1 MTSNVIVIGEK
12 IGHYKVQSSIGAGG
26 MGEIYRA
33 SDTRLRRDVAIKI
46 LPESLI
52 KDASAIERFMR
63 EAYAASALNHPN
75 ILTIFD
81 IGEHENTHFI
91 ATELVEGET
100 LRRKMQSA
108 RLRLTEI
115 LEIAIQTAGALVAA
129 HAAGIIHRDIKPE
142 NIMLRPDGYVKVLDF
157 GIAKLSEPPAVAG
170 GLSFPSK
177 DLVVEANP
185 PATAGGSD
193 HDAETL
199 MQSITAQGMILGTAF
214 YMSPEQARGLKV
226 DARSDVFSLG
236 AVIYEM
242 TARKLPFS
250 GATVADVIASILT
263 TEPKPL
269 SEIVSNLPPE
279 FERIVAKAL
288 NKKRA
293 LRYQTMKE
301 FADDLRQIRQ
311 RLEFETELQ
320 RIHVSSDAFA
330 ASTSGELLPRDVAT
344 RILPKTAAAPRRART
359 RKAIDS
365 LAVLPL
371 VNSRAD
377 AETEYLADG
386 ITEGIINSLSKLPK
400 LRVVPRSTV
409 FRYKDRQNDLQQIGE
424 ELGVR
429 AVFAGRILQIGDSL
443 IVNAELVDIANEAQ
457 IWGENY
463 RREMTDIF
471 TLLDEIAEDISEKLR
486 LRLSGE
492 DKRQLAKRYTENSEA
507 YQFYLKG
514 RYFVTSKR
522 TEEWIKKGIEY
533 FQKAIDLD
541 PNYALA
547 YAGIAEA
554 YGFLASSTGGWSPR
568 EAYPKAEAAAM
579 KALELDDS
587 LGEAHCSLGFAQLLY
602 DWNFAEAEREFKKA
616 IELSPNYPNSHDGY
630 GFYLKAVGRH
640 AEAIEKCKQ
649 AQKLD
654 PLSPFAHVSLGY
666 AYYFARDYERA
677 VEECRRAL
685 EMDKYSTFAHR
696 NLGLA
701 FLQQGKLGKAIE
713 ALTSAVKFSQ
723 GGLAFESYLGFAYAV
738 AGKQTEAREVLAS
751 LEDLDRER
759 YVPAYNFAIIYAG
772 LDDFDKAFEWFE
784 CALKERS
791 GFLPFLKVEPV
802 VDRLRSDS
810 RFDDLL
816 GKIGII

>member
-1 MTSNVIVIGEK
+1 MNVIIKGFKMIVIGEK
-12 IGHYKVQSSIGAGG
+12 IGHYKVQSAIGAGG

-46 LPESLI
+46 LPENLM
-52 KDASAIERFMR
+52 KDASAIERFRR

-81 IGEHENTHFI
+81 IGEHDGHHFI
-91 ATELVEGET
+91 ATEFVEGET
-100 LRRKMQSA
+100 LRQKMQGA
-108 RLRLTEI
+108 GLNLTEI
-115 LEIAIQTAGALVAA
+115 LDITVQVTSALIAA
-129 HAAGIIHRDIKPE
+129 HDAGIVHRDIKPE
-142 NIMLRPDGYVKVLDF
+142 NIMVRTDGYVKVLDF
-157 GIAKLSEPPAVAG
+157 GIAKLTEQESPEIDANAAT
-170 GLSFPSK
+170 
-177 DLVVEANP
+177 LV
-185 PATAGGSD
+185 
-193 HDAETL
+193 
-199 MQSITAQGMILGTAF
+199 QSITAKGMILGTAF
-214 YMSPEQARGLKV
+214 YMSPEQARGLVV
-226 DARSDVFSLG
+226 DRRSDVFSLG

-250 GATVADVIASILT
+250 GATIADVIASILKS
-263 TEPKPL
+263 EPPPL
-269 SEIVSNLPPE
+269 SAIVKNLPPE
-279 FERIVAKAL
+279 FERIVARSL
-288 NKKRA
+288 NKKRIE
-293 LRYQTMKE
+293 RYQTMKD
-301 FADDLRQIRQ
+301 FAEDLKQIRQ

-320 RIHVSSDAFA
+320 RIHISNDVFASSGKGF
-330 ASTSGELLPRDVAT
+330 SLEHAT
-344 RILPKTAAAPRRART
+344 QILPKNSFPPRRTRT

-365 LAVLPL
+365 LAVLPF
-371 VNSRAD
+371 VNSGKD

-409 FRYKDRQNDLQQIGE
+409 FRYKGRENDLQEIGH

-457 IWGENY
+457 IWGEQY

-471 TLLDEIAEDISEKLR
+471 MLLDEITEDISEKLK
-486 LRLSGE
+486 LKLSGE
-492 DKRQLAKRYTENSEA
+492 DKKQLSKRYTENTEA
-507 YQFYLKG
+507 YQSYLKG

-547 YAGIAEA
+547 YSGIAEA
-554 YGFLASSTGGWSPR
+554 YGFLASSTGGWAPR
-568 EAYPKAEAAAM
+568 NAYPKAEAAAM
-579 KALELDDS
+579 KALELDET
-587 LGEAHCSLGFAQLLY
+587 LGEAHCSLGFSRLLY
-602 DWNFAEAEREFKKA
+602 DWDFPEAERQFQKA
-616 IELSPNYPNSHDGY
+616 IEFSPKYPNSHDGY

-640 AEAIEKCKQ
+640 PEAIEKCRQ
-649 AQKLD
+649 AQTLD

-666 AYYFARDYERA
+666 AYYFARDYEKA
-677 VEECRRAL
+677 IDECRKAL
-685 EMDKYSTFAHR
+685 EMDKHSTFAYR

-701 FLQQGKLGKAIE
+701 YLQQGKIEKAIE
-713 ALTSAVKFSQ
+713 ALTNAVKYSQ
-723 GGLAFESYLGFAYAV
+723 GGLAFESYLGFAYGV
-738 AGKQTEAREVLAS
+738 AGKRAEAFEVLAS
-751 LEDLDRER
+751 LEDMDKER

-772 LDDFDKAFEWFE
+772 LGDLDKSFEWFE
-784 CALKERS
+784 QARKERS

-802 VDRLRSDS
+802 VDGLRGDS

-816 GKIGII
+816 KKIGLEN

>member
-1 MTSNVIVIGEK
+1 MNDIIKAFKNVIVIGEK
-12 IGHYKVQSSIGAGG
+12 IGHYKIQSSIGAGG

-46 LPESLI
+46 LPESFT

-81 IGEHENTHFI
+81 IGEHETTHFI
-91 ATELVEGET
+91 ATEFVEGET
-100 LRRKMQSA
+100 LRQKMQNA
-108 RLRLTEI
+108 KLRLTEI

-142 NIMLRPDGYVKVLDF
+142 NIMIRRDGYVKVLDF
-157 GIAKLSEPPAVAG
+157 GIAKLSEAEPAET
-170 GLSFPSK
+170 
-177 DLVVEANP
+177 DAN
-185 PATAGGSD
+185 
-193 HDAETL
+193 AETL
-199 MQSITAQGMILGTAF
+199 VQSITAKGMILGTAF
-214 YMSPEQARGLKV
+214 YMSPEQARGIRV
-226 DARSDVFSLG
+226 DVRSDVFSLG

-250 GATVADVIASILT
+250 GSTIADVIASILT
-263 TEPKPL
+263 SQPKPL
-269 SEIVSNLPPE
+269 SEIVGGLPPE
-279 FERIVAKAL
+279 FERIVCKAL
-288 NKKRA
+288 NKRRSE
-293 LRYQTMKE
+293 RYQTMKE
-301 FADDLRQIRQ
+301 FAEDLKQIRQ

-320 RIHVSSDAFA
+320 RIHVSNDVFS
-330 ASTSGELLPRDVAT
+330 SSSGELYPLENNAT
-344 RILPKTAAAPRRART
+344 QILPKTAAVPRRART

-365 LAVLPL
+365 LAVLPF

-409 FRYKDRQNDLQQIGE
+409 FRYKDRQEDAQQIGA

-429 AVFAGRILQIGDSL
+429 AVFAGRILQIGDSV

-471 TLLDEIAEDISEKLR
+471 TLLDEIAEDISEKLKIK
-486 LRLSGE
+486 LSGE
-492 DKRQLAKRYTENSEA
+492 DKKQLAKRYTENSEA

-547 YAGIAEA
+547 YSGIAEA
-554 YGFLASSTGGWSPR
+554 YGFLASSTGGWRPHD
-568 EAYPKAEAAAM
+568 AYPKAEAAAV
-579 KALELDDS
+579 KALELDDT
-587 LGEAHCSLGFAQLLY
+587 LGEAHCSLGFSRLLY
-602 DWNFAEAEREFKKA
+602 DWNFAEAEREFRRA
-616 IELSPNYPNSHDGY
+616 IELSPNYPNSHDGL

-640 AEAIEKCKQ
+640 AEAIEKCTA
-649 AQKLD
+649 AQRLD
-654 PLSPFAHVSLGY
+654 PLSQFAHVSLGY
-666 AYYFARDYERA
+666 AHYFARDYERA
-677 VEECRRAL
+677 IEECRKAL
-685 EMDKYSTFAHR
+685 EMDKNSTFAHR

-701 FLQQGKLGKAIE
+701 YLQQGKLEKAIE
-713 ALTSAVKFSQ
+713 ALTNAVRFSQ

-738 AGKQTEAREVLAS
+738 AGKTNEALEVLAS

-759 YVPAYNFAIIYAG
+759 YVPAYNFAIIHAG
-772 LDDFDKAFEWFE
+772 LHDFDKAFEWFE
-784 CALKERS
+784 QARKERS

-802 VDRLRSDS
+802 VDVLRDDS
-810 RFDDLL
+810 RFDELL
-816 GKIGII
+816 KNIGLPE

>member
-52 KDASAIERFMR
+52 KDDSAIERFMR

-81 IGEHENTHFI
+81 IGEHEKTHFI

-100 LRRKMQSA
+100 LRQKMQSA

-142 NIMLRPDGYVKVLDF
+142 NIMIRRDGYVKVLDF
-157 GIAKLSEPPAVAG
+157 GIAKLSEKESPEIDADAAT
-170 GLSFPSK
+170 
-177 DLVVEANP
+177 LV
-185 PATAGGSD
+185 
-193 HDAETL
+193 
-199 MQSITAQGMILGTAF
+199 QSITAQGMILGTAF

-226 DARSDVFSLG
+226 DARTDVFSLG

-250 GATVADVIASILT
+250 GATIADVIAAILKS
-263 TEPKPL
+263 EPAPL
-269 SEIVSNLPPE
+269 SEIVGNLPPE

-288 NKKRA
+288 SKKLSA
-293 LRYQTMKE
+293 RYQSMKE
-301 FADDLRQIRQ
+301 FAEDLKQIRQ
-311 RLEFETELQ
+311 RLEFETELH
-320 RIHVSSDAFA
+320 RIHISNDAY
-330 ASTSGELLPRDVAT
+330 ASSGELYPRDVAT
-344 RILPKTAAAPRRART
+344 RILPKPAAAPRKTRT

-377 AETEYLADG
+377 AETEYLSDG
-386 ITEGIINSLSKLPK
+386 ITECIINSLSKLPK

-409 FRYKDRQNDLQQIGE
+409 FRYKDRQDDLQQIGSD
-424 ELGVR
+424 LGVR

-443 IVNAELVDIANEAQ
+443 VVNAELIDIANEAQ

-471 TLLDEIAEDISEKLR
+471 TLLDEIAEDISEKLKIK
-486 LRLSGE
+486 LSGE
-492 DKRQLAKRYTENSEA
+492 DKKQLSKRYTENTEA

-547 YAGIAEA
+547 YSGIAEA

-579 KALELDDS
+579 KALELDDT
-587 LGEAHCSLGFAQLLY
+587 LGEAHCSLGFSQLLY

-649 AQKLD
+649 AQRLD

-666 AYYFARDYERA
+666 AYYFARDYDRA
-677 VEECRRAL
+677 VEECRKAL
-685 EMDKYSTFAHR
+685 EMDKHSTFAHR

-701 FLQQGKLGKAIE
+701 FLQQGKLEKAIE
-713 ALTSAVKFSQ
+713 ALNNAVRFSQ

-738 AGKQTEAREVLAS
+738 AGKRNEALEVLAS
-751 LEDLDRER
+751 LKDLDRER

-772 LDDFDKAFEWFE
+772 LGDANKAFEWFE
-784 CALKERS
+784 RARKERS

-802 VDRLRSDS
+802 VDSLRSDA
-810 RFDDLL
+810 RFDELL
-816 GKIGII
+816 GKIGLNQ

>member
-1 MTSNVIVIGEK
+1 MIVIGEK

-46 LPESLI
+46 LPESLM

-91 ATELVEGET
+91 ATEFVEGET
-100 LRRKMQSA
+100 LRQKMQDS
-108 RLRLTEI
+108 RFRLTEI
-115 LEIAIQTAGALVAA
+115 LDVAIQTAAALVAA
-129 HAAGIIHRDIKPE
+129 HEAGIIHRDIKPE
-142 NIMLRPDGYVKVLDF
+142 NIMIRRDGYVKVLDF
-157 GIAKLSEPPAVAG
+157 GIAKLSEPSAVAD
-170 GLSFPSK
+170 GLTFGKMDAVNNKLQPS
-177 DLVVEANP
+177 
-185 PATAGGSD
+185 ATADGSD
-193 HDAETL
+193 LRTL
-199 MQSITAQGMILGTAF
+199 VQSITAKGMIVGTAF

-226 DARSDVFSLG
+226 DARSDIFSLG

-242 TARKLPFS
+242 TARTLPFS
-250 GATVADVIASILT
+250 GQTIADVIASILKS
-263 TEPKPL
+263 EPPTL
-269 SEIVSNLPPE
+269 SEIVKNLPPE
-279 FERIVAKAL
+279 FERIVAKSL

-293 LRYQTMKE
+293 GRYQTMK
-301 FADDLRQIRQ
+301 DLAEDLKQIRQ
-311 RLEFETELQ
+311 RLAFQTELE
-320 RIHVSSDAFA
+320 RIHTSNDVFA
-330 ASTSGELLPRDVAT
+330 ASGEIFPLENAT
-344 RILPKTAAAPRRART
+344 QILPKTAFTPRKTRT

-371 VNSRAD
+371 VNSGND
-377 AETEYLADG
+377 AETEYLSDG
-386 ITEGIINSLSKLPK
+386 ITECIINSLSKLPK

-409 FRYKDRQNDLQQIGE
+409 FRYKGQHNDLQQIGN

-443 IVNAELVDIANEAQ
+443 VVNAELVDIANEAQ

-471 TLLDEIAEDISEKLR
+471 TLLDDIAEDISEKLK
-486 LRLSGE
+486 LKLSGE
-492 DKRQLAKRYTENSEA
+492 DKKQLAKRFTENTEA

-533 FQKAIDLD
+533 FQKAIDFD

-547 YAGIAEA
+547 YSGIAEA
-554 YGFLASSTGGWSPR
+554 YGFLASSTGGWSPS
-568 EAYPKAEAAAM
+568 EAYPKAEAAAL

-587 LGEAHCSLGFAQLLY
+587 LGEAHCSLGFSRLLY
-602 DWNFAEAEREFKKA
+602 DWDFAEAERQFKRA

-640 AEAIEKCKQ
+640 AEAIEKCRQ

-666 AYYFARDYERA
+666 AYYFARDYEKA
-677 VEECRRAL
+677 IDECRKAL
-685 EMDKYSTFAHR
+685 EMDRNSTFAHR

-701 FLQQGKLGKAIE
+701 YLQQGKLEKAIE
-713 ALTSAVKFSQ
+713 ALSNAVKFSH

-738 AGKQTEAREVLAS
+738 AGKKTEALEVLAS
-751 LEDLDRER
+751 LEDLDKER
-759 YVPAYNFAIIYAG
+759 YVPAYNFAIIHAG
-772 LDDFDKAFEWFE
+772 LGDFDKSFEWFE
-784 CALKERS
+784 QARKERS

-802 VDRLRSDS
+802 VDCLRSDS
-810 RFDDLL
+810 RFEDLL
-816 GKIGII
+816 GKIGLSK

>member
-12 IGHYKVQSSIGAGG
+12 IGHYKIHSSIGAGG

-46 LPESLI
+46 LPESLM
-52 KDASAIERFMR
+52 KDPSAIERFMR

-81 IGEHENTHFI
+81 IGEHEKTHFI
-91 ATELVEGET
+91 ATEFVEGET
-100 LRRKMQSA
+100 LRQKMQNSK
-108 RLRLTEI
+108 LRLAEI
-115 LEIAIQTAGALVAA
+115 LDIAVQTAGALIAA
-129 HAAGIIHRDIKPE
+129 HEAGIIHRDIKPE
-142 NIMLRPDGYVKVLDF
+142 NIMIRRDGYVKVLDF
-157 GIAKLSEPPAVAG
+157 GIAKLSEHGSPEIDSDAAT
-170 GLSFPSK
+170 
-177 DLVVEANP
+177 LV
-185 PATAGGSD
+185 
-193 HDAETL
+193 
-199 MQSITAQGMILGTAF
+199 QSITAKGMILGTAF
-214 YMSPEQARGLKV
+214 YMSPEQARGLRV

-236 AVIYEM
+236 AVLYEM

-250 GATVADVIASILT
+250 GSTVADVIASILKSD
-263 TEPKPL
+263 PQPL
-269 SEIVSNLPPE
+269 SEIVKNVPPE
-279 FERIVAKAL
+279 FERIVTKGL

-293 LRYQTMKE
+293 ERYQTMKE
-301 FADDLRQIRQ
+301 FADDLKQIRQ
-311 RLEFETELQ
+311 RLEFEVELQ
-320 RIHVSSDAFA
+320 RIHISNDVFA
-330 ASTSGELLPRDVAT
+330 ASGEILPLENATQILPRNSF
-344 RILPKTAAAPRRART
+344 PPRRTRT
-359 RKAIDS
+359 RKTIDS

-371 VNSRAD
+371 VNSGND
-377 AETEYLADG
+377 AETEYLSDG

-409 FRYKDRQNDLQQIGE
+409 FRYKGQQTDSQQIGN

-429 AVFAGRILQIGDSL
+429 AVFAGRVLQIGNSL

-457 IWGENY
+457 IWGEQY

-471 TLLDEIAEDISEKLR
+471 TLLDEIVEDISEKLKIK
-486 LRLSGE
+486 LSGE
-492 DKRQLAKRYTENSEA
+492 DKKQIVKRYTENTEA

-533 FQKAIDLD
+533 FQKAIDFD

-547 YAGIAEA
+547 YSGIAEA

-579 KALELDDS
+579 KALELDET
-587 LGEAHCSLGFAQLLY
+587 LGEAHCSLGFSRLLY
-602 DWNFAEAEREFKKA
+602 DWNFPEAEREFKRA
-616 IELSPNYPNSHDGY
+616 IELSPNYPNAHDGY

-640 AEAIEKCKQ
+640 AEAVEKCKQ

-666 AYYFARDYERA
+666 AYYFARDYEKA
-677 VEECRRAL
+677 IDECRKAL
-685 EMDKYSTFAHR
+685 EMDKNSTFAHR

-701 FLQQGKLGKAIE
+701 FLQQGKLEKAIE
-713 ALTSAVKFSQ
+713 ALSNAVKFSQ
-723 GGLAFESYLGFAYAV
+723 GGLAFESYLGFAYGV

-751 LEDLDRER
+751 LEDLDKER

-772 LDDFDKAFEWFE
+772 LGDFDKSFEWFE
-784 CALKERS
+784 QARKERS
-791 GFLPFLKVEPV
+791 GFLPFLNVEPV
-802 VDRLRSDS
+802 VDTLRGDS
-810 RFDDLL
+810 RFEDLL
-816 GKIGII
+816 KKIGLSE

>member
-1 MTSNVIVIGEK
+1 MIVIGEK

-46 LPESLI
+46 LPESLM

-81 IGEHENTHFI
+81 IGEHEDTHFI
-91 ATELVEGET
+91 ATEFVEGET
-100 LRRKMQSA
+100 LRQRMQSA
-108 RLRLTEI
+108 KFRLAEI
-115 LEIAIQTAGALVAA
+115 LDIAIQIAGALVAA
-129 HAAGIIHRDIKPE
+129 HTAGIIHRDIKPE
-142 NIMLRPDGYVKVLDF
+142 NVMIRRDGYVKVLDF
-157 GIAKLSEPPAVAG
+157 GIAKLSENESPEIDANAAT
-170 GLSFPSK
+170 
-177 DLVVEANP
+177 LV
-185 PATAGGSD
+185 
-193 HDAETL
+193 
-199 MQSITAQGMILGTAF
+199 QSITAKGMILGTAF
-214 YMSPEQARGLKV
+214 YMSPEQARGLRV

-250 GATVADVIASILT
+250 GATIADVIASILKS
-263 TEPKPL
+263 EPAPL
-269 SEIVSNLPPE
+269 SEIVKNLPPE
-279 FERIVAKAL
+279 FARIVAKSL
-288 NKKRA
+288 SKKRIE
-293 LRYQTMKE
+293 RYQTMKD
-301 FADDLRQIRQ
+301 FAEDLTQIRQ
-311 RLEFETELQ
+311 RLAFQTELE
-320 RIHVSSDAFA
+320 RIHVSNDVFA
-330 ASTSGELLPRDVAT
+330 ASGEIFPLENAT
-344 RILPKTAAAPRRART
+344 QILPKNSFPPQRKTRT

-371 VNSRAD
+371 VNSKAD

-409 FRYKDRQNDLQQIGE
+409 FRYKGQQTDTQQIGN

-443 IVNAELVDIANEAQ
+443 VINAELVDIANEAQ

-471 TLLDEIAEDISEKLR
+471 TLLDEITEDISEKLK
-486 LRLSGE
+486 LKLSGE
-492 DKRQLAKRYTENSEA
+492 DKKQLSKRYTENSEA

-522 TEEWIKKGIEY
+522 TEDWIKKGIEY

-547 YAGIAEA
+547 FSGIAEA
-554 YGFLASSTGGWSPR
+554 YGFLASSTGGWAPS

-587 LGEAHCSLGFAQLLY
+587 LGEAHCSLGFSRLLY
-602 DWNFAEAEREFKKA
+602 DWDFAEAERQFKRA

-640 AEAIEKCKQ
+640 TEAIEECQ
-649 AQKLD
+649 RAQKLD

-666 AYYFARDYERA
+666 AHYFARDYEKA
-677 VEECRRAL
+677 IDECRKAL
-685 EMDKYSTFAHR
+685 EMDKNSTFAYR

-701 FLQQGKLGKAIE
+701 YLQQGKLEKAIE
-713 ALTSAVKFSQ
+713 ALDNAVKFSH

-738 AGKQTEAREVLAS
+738 AGKRTEALEVLSS
-751 LEDLDRER
+751 LEDLDKER
-759 YVPAYNFAIIYAG
+759 YVPAYNFAIIHAG
-772 LDDFDKAFEWFE
+772 LGDFDKSFEWFE
-784 CALKERS
+784 QARKERS

-802 VDRLRSDS
+802 VDPLRADS
-810 RFDDLL
+810 RFQDLL
-816 GKIGII
+816 NQIGIF

>member
-1 MTSNVIVIGEK
+1 VIVIGEK
-12 IGHYKVQSSIGAGG
+12 IGHYKVQSAIGAGG

-46 LPESLI
+46 LPESFT

-81 IGEHENTHFI
+81 IGEHEKTHFI
-91 ATELVEGET
+91 ATEFVEGET
-100 LRRKMQSA
+100 LRQKMQNA

-115 LEIAIQTAGALVAA
+115 LEIAIQTADALVAA
-129 HAAGIIHRDIKPE
+129 HEAGIIHRDIKPE
-142 NIMLRPDGYVKVLDF
+142 NVMIRRDGYVKVLDF
-157 GIAKLSEPPAVAG
+157 GIAKLSEKE
-170 GLSFPSK
+170 PSEV
-177 DLVVEANP
+177 DAN
-185 PATAGGSD
+185 
-193 HDAETL
+193 AETL
-199 MQSITAQGMILGTAF
+199 VQSITGKGTILGTAF

-236 AVIYEM
+236 AVLYEM
-242 TARKLPFS
+242 TARKLPFA
-250 GATVADVIASILT
+250 GETIADVIASVLT
-263 TEPKPL
+263 KEPPPL
-269 SEIVSNLPPE
+269 SEIVGGAPPE
-279 FERIVAKAL
+279 FERIVTKAL
-288 NKKRA
+288 GKKRA
-293 LRYQTMKE
+293 ARYQSMKD
-301 FADDLRQIRQ
+301 FAEDLKQLRQ
-311 RLEFETELQ
+311 RLAFETELQ
-320 RIHVSSDAFA
+320 RIHVSNDMLS
-330 ASTSGELLPRDVAT
+330 ASAEIYPLEKAT
-344 RILPKTAAAPRRART
+344 QILPKTIAAPRKGRT
-359 RKAIDS
+359 RRAIDS

-371 VNSRAD
+371 VNSRGD

-409 FRYKDRQNDLQQIGE
+409 FRYKNQPTDLQQIGS

-429 AVFAGRILQIGDSL
+429 AVFAGRILRIGDSL

-471 TLLDEIAEDISEKLR
+471 TLLDEIAENISEKLK
-486 LRLSGE
+486 LKLSGE
-492 DKRQLAKRYTENSEA
+492 DKKQLAKRYTENSEA

-522 TEEWIKKGIEY
+522 TEDWIKKGIEY

-554 YGFLASSTGGWSPR
+554 YGFLASSTGGWRPHD
-568 EAYPKAEAAAM
+568 AYPKAEAAAV

-587 LGEAHCSLGFAQLLY
+587 LGEAHCSLGFSRLLY
-602 DWNFAEAEREFKKA
+602 DWNFAEAEREFRRA
-616 IELSPNYPNSHDGY
+616 IELSPHYPNSHDGL

-666 AYYFARDYERA
+666 AYYFARDYDRA
-677 VEECRRAL
+677 IEECRKAL
-685 EMDKYSTFAHR
+685 EMDKNSTFAHR

-701 FLQQGKLGKAIE
+701 YLQQGKLEKAIE
-713 ALTSAVKFSQ
+713 ALDNAVKFSQ

-738 AGKQTEAREVLAS
+738 AGKKREALEVLAS
-751 LEDLDRER
+751 LEDLDKER
-759 YVPAYNFAIIYAG
+759 YVPAYNFAIIHAG
-772 LDDFDKAFEWFE
+772 LGDFDKSFEWFDK
-784 CALKERS
+784 ARRERS

-802 VDRLRSDS
+802 VDGLRADP
-810 RFDDLL
+810 RFAVLL
-816 GKIGII
+816 ENIGLTEQPFTR

>member
-1 MTSNVIVIGEK
+1 VIVIGEK

-52 KDASAIERFMR
+52 KDDSAIERFMR

-91 ATELVEGET
+91 ATELVDGET
-100 LRRKMQSA
+100 LRQKMQSA
-108 RLRLTEI
+108 RLRVTEI

-129 HAAGIIHRDIKPE
+129 HEAGIIHRDVKPE
-142 NIMLRPDGYVKVLDF
+142 NIMIRRDGYVKVLDF
-157 GIAKLSEPPAVAG
+157 GIAKLSENEPLEIDADAAT
-170 GLSFPSK
+170 
-177 DLVVEANP
+177 LV
-185 PATAGGSD
+185 
-193 HDAETL
+193 
-199 MQSITAQGMILGTAF
+199 QSITAQGMILGTAF
-214 YMSPEQARGLKV
+214 YMSPEQARGLRV
-226 DARSDVFSLG
+226 DARSDIFSLG

-242 TARKLPFS
+242 TARRLPFA
-250 GATVADVIASILT
+250 GATVSDVIAAILKSD
-263 TEPKPL
+263 PAPL
-269 SEIVSNLPPE
+269 STIVGNLPPE

-288 NKKRA
+288 SKKLTA
-293 LRYQTMKE
+293 RYQTMKE
-301 FADDLRQIRQ
+301 FADDLRQVRQ

-320 RIHVSSDAFA
+320 RIHISNDVY
-330 ASTSGELLPRDVAT
+330 ASSGELYPLENAT
-344 RILPKTAAAPRRART
+344 RILPKAAAAPRRART

-377 AETEYLADG
+377 AETEYLSDG
-386 ITEGIINSLSKLPK
+386 ITECIINSLSKLPK

-409 FRYKDRQNDLQQIGE
+409 FRYKNRQTDLQQIGQ

-429 AVFAGRILQIGDSL
+429 AVFAGRVLQIGESL

-471 TLLDEIAEDISEKLR
+471 TLLDEIAEDISEKLK
-486 LRLSGE
+486 LKLSGE
-492 DKRQLAKRYTENSEA
+492 DKKQLSKRYTENTEA

-547 YAGIAEA
+547 FSGIAEA

-568 EAYPKAEAAAM
+568 EAYPKAEAAAL

-649 AQKLD
+649 AQQLD

-666 AYYFARDYERA
+666 AYYFARDYDRA
-677 VEECRRAL
+677 VEECRKAL
-685 EMDKYSTFAHR
+685 EMDKHSTFAHR

-701 FLQQGKLGKAIE
+701 FLQQGKLEKAIE
-713 ALTSAVKFSQ
+713 ALNNAVRFSQ

-738 AGKQTEAREVLAS
+738 AGKRNEALEVLAS

-772 LDDFDKAFEWFE
+772 LGDADKAFEWFE
-784 CALKERS
+784 RARKERS

-802 VDRLRSDS
+802 VDSLRNDS
-810 RFDDLL
+810 RFDELL
-816 GKIGII
+816 EKIGLNQ

>member
-1 MTSNVIVIGEK
+1 MIVIGEK

-46 LPESLI
+46 LPESLM

-81 IGEHENTHFI
+81 IGEHEKTHFI
-91 ATELVEGET
+91 ATEFVEGET
-100 LRRKMQSA
+100 LRQKMQDSKF
-108 RLRLTEI
+108 RLAEI
-115 LEIAIQTAGALVAA
+115 LDIAIQIANALVAA
-129 HAAGIIHRDIKPE
+129 HEAGIIHRDIKPE
-142 NIMLRPDGYVKVLDF
+142 NVMIRRDGYVKVLDF
-157 GIAKLSEPPAVAG
+157 GIAKLSENESPEIDANAAT
-170 GLSFPSK
+170 
-177 DLVVEANP
+177 LV
-185 PATAGGSD
+185 
-193 HDAETL
+193 
-199 MQSITAQGMILGTAF
+199 QSITAKGMILGTAF
-214 YMSPEQARGLKV
+214 YMSPEQARGLRV

-250 GATVADVIASILT
+250 GQTIADIIASILKS
-263 TEPKPL
+263 EPPPL
-269 SEIVSNLPPE
+269 SGIVKNLPSE
-279 FERIVAKAL
+279 FERIVAKSL

-293 LRYQTMKE
+293 GRYQKMK
-301 FADDLRQIRQ
+301 DLAEDLKQIRQ
-311 RLEFETELQ
+311 RLAFQTELE
-320 RIHVSSDAFA
+320 RIHISNDVFA
-330 ASTSGELLPRDVAT
+330 ASGEIFPLENAT
-344 RILPKTAAAPRRART
+344 QILPKNSFPPQRKTRT

-371 VNSRAD
+371 VNSGND
-377 AETEYLADG
+377 AETEYLSDG

-409 FRYKDRQNDLQQIGE
+409 FRYKGKQTDTQQIGN

-429 AVFAGRILQIGDSL
+429 AVFAGRVLQIGDSL

-457 IWGENY
+457 IWGEQY

-471 TLLDEIAEDISEKLR
+471 TLLDEIVEDISEKLK
-486 LRLSGE
+486 LKLSGE
-492 DKRQLAKRYTENSEA
+492 DKKQLSKRYTENSEA

-547 YAGIAEA
+547 YSGIAEA

-568 EAYPKAEAAAM
+568 NAYPKAEAAAM
-579 KALELDDS
+579 KALELDES
-587 LGEAHCSLGFAQLLY
+587 LGEAHCSLGFSRLLY
-602 DWNFAEAEREFKKA
+602 DWDFAEAERQFKRA

-640 AEAIEKCKQ
+640 AEAIEKCRQ

-666 AYYFARDYERA
+666 AHYFARDYEKA
-677 VEECRRAL
+677 IDECRKAL
-685 EMDKYSTFAHR
+685 EMDKNSTFAHR

-701 FLQQGKLGKAIE
+701 YLQQGKLEKAIE
-713 ALTSAVKFSQ
+713 ALSNAVKFSH

-738 AGKQTEAREVLAS
+738 AGKRTEALEVLAS
-751 LEDLDRER
+751 LEDLDKER
-759 YVPAYNFAIIYAG
+759 YVPAYNFAIIHAG
-772 LDDFDKAFEWFE
+772 LGDFDKSFEWFE
-784 CALKERS
+784 QARKERS

-802 VDRLRSDS
+802 VDCLRADS
-810 RFDDLL
+810 RFQDLL
-816 GKIGII
+816 NQIGLI

>member
-46 LPESLI
+46 LPESLM

-81 IGEHENTHFI
+81 IGEHESTHFI
-91 ATELVEGET
+91 ATEFVEGET
-100 LRRKMQSA
+100 LRQRMQNSKF
-108 RLRLTEI
+108 RLAEI
-115 LEIAIQTAGALVAA
+115 LDIAIQIANALVAA
-129 HAAGIIHRDIKPE
+129 HEAGIIHRDIKPE
-142 NIMLRPDGYVKVLDF
+142 NVMIRRDGYVKVLDF
-157 GIAKLSEPPAVAG
+157 GIAKLSENEPPEIDANAAT
-170 GLSFPSK
+170 
-177 DLVVEANP
+177 LV
-185 PATAGGSD
+185 
-193 HDAETL
+193 
-199 MQSITAQGMILGTAF
+199 QSITAQGMILGTAF
-214 YMSPEQARGLKV
+214 YMSPEQARGLRV

-250 GATVADVIASILT
+250 GATIADIIASILKS
-263 TEPKPL
+263 EPAPL
-269 SEIVSNLPPE
+269 SGIVKNLPPE

-293 LRYQTMKE
+293 ERYQTMKD
-301 FADDLRQIRQ
+301 FAEDLKQIRQ
-311 RLEFETELQ
+311 RLAFRTELE
-320 RIHVSSDAFA
+320 RIHISNDVFA
-330 ASTSGELLPRDVAT
+330 SGGDILPLENATQLLPKSTFPHQR
-344 RILPKTAAAPRRART
+344 KTRT

-371 VNSRAD
+371 VNGGND

-409 FRYKDRQNDLQQIGE
+409 FRYKGQQSDTQQIGN

-429 AVFAGRILQIGDSL
+429 AVFAGRVLQIGESL

-457 IWGENY
+457 IWGEQY

-471 TLLDEIAEDISEKLR
+471 TLLDEITEDISEKLK
-486 LRLSGE
+486 LKLSGE
-492 DKRQLAKRYTENSEA
+492 DKKQLSKRSTENSEA

-547 YAGIAEA
+547 YSGIAEA

-568 EAYPKAEAAAM
+568 NAYPKAEAAAL

-587 LGEAHCSLGFAQLLY
+587 LGEAHCSLGFSRLLY
-602 DWNFAEAEREFKKA
+602 DWDFAEAERQFKRA
-616 IELSPNYPNSHDGY
+616 IELSPSYPNSHDGY

-640 AEAIEKCKQ
+640 AEAIEKCRQ

-666 AYYFARDYERA
+666 AYYFARDYEKA
-677 VEECRRAL
+677 IAECRQAL
-685 EMDKYSTFAHR
+685 EMDKNSTFAHR

-701 FLQQGKLGKAIE
+701 YLQQGKLEKAIE
-713 ALTSAVKFSQ
+713 ALSNAVKFSH
-723 GGLAFESYLGFAYAV
+723 GGLAFESYLGFAYAI
-738 AGKQTEAREVLAS
+738 AGKRTEALEVLAS
-751 LEDLDRER
+751 LEDLDKER
-759 YVPAYNFAIIYAG
+759 YVPAYNFAIIHAG
-772 LDDFDKAFEWFE
+772 LGDFDKSFEWFE
-784 CALKERS
+784 QARKERS

-802 VDRLRSDS
+802 VDCLRADS
-810 RFDDLL
+810 RFQDLL
-816 GKIGII
+816 GKIGLSK

>member
-1 MTSNVIVIGEK
+1 MIVIGEK

-46 LPESLI
+46 LPESLM
-52 KDASAIERFMR
+52 KDVSAIERFMR

-91 ATELVEGET
+91 ATEFVEGET
-100 LRRKMQSA
+100 LRQKMQNS
-108 RLRLTEI
+108 RLRLTDI
-115 LEIAIQTAGALVAA
+115 LDVAIQTADALVAA
-129 HAAGIIHRDIKPE
+129 HEAGIIHRDIKPE
-142 NIMLRPDGYVKVLDF
+142 NIMIRRDGYVKVLDF
-157 GIAKLSEPPAVAG
+157 GIAKLSENESPEIDANAAT
-170 GLSFPSK
+170 
-177 DLVVEANP
+177 LV
-185 PATAGGSD
+185 
-193 HDAETL
+193 
-199 MQSITAQGMILGTAF
+199 QSITAKGMILGTAF
-214 YMSPEQARGLKV
+214 YMSPEQARGLRV

-250 GATVADVIASILT
+250 GQTIADVIASILKS
-263 TEPKPL
+263 EPAPL
-269 SEIVSNLPPE
+269 SEIVKNLPPE
-279 FERIVAKAL
+279 FERIVAKSL

-293 LRYQTMKE
+293 GRYQTMKDLAE
-301 FADDLRQIRQ
+301 DLRQIRQ
-311 RLEFETELQ
+311 RLAFQTELE
-320 RIHVSSDAFA
+320 RIHISNDVFA
-330 ASTSGELLPRDVAT
+330 ASGEIFPLENAT
-344 RILPKTAAAPRRART
+344 QILPKNSFPPRKTRT

-371 VNSRAD
+371 VNSGND
-377 AETEYLADG
+377 AETEYLSDG
-386 ITEGIINSLSKLPK
+386 ITECIINSLSKLPK

-409 FRYKDRQNDLQQIGE
+409 FRYKGQQNDLQQIGN

-443 IVNAELVDIANEAQ
+443 VVNAELVDIANEAQ
-457 IWGENY
+457 IWGEQY

-471 TLLDEIAEDISEKLR
+471 TLLDEIAEDISEKLK
-486 LRLSGE
+486 LKLSGE
-492 DKRQLAKRYTENSEA
+492 DKKQLSKRFTENTEA

-533 FQKAIDLD
+533 FQKAIDFD

-547 YAGIAEA
+547 YSGIAEA

-568 EAYPKAEAAAM
+568 NAYPKAEAAAM
-579 KALELDDS
+579 KALELDES
-587 LGEAHCSLGFAQLLY
+587 LGEAHCSLGFSRLLF
-602 DWNFAEAEREFKKA
+602 DWDFAEAERQFKRA

-640 AEAIEKCKQ
+640 TEAIAKCQQ

-666 AYYFARDYERA
+666 AYYFARDYEKA
-677 VEECRRAL
+677 IEECRKAL
-685 EMDKYSTFAHR
+685 EMDRNSTFAHR

-701 FLQQGKLGKAIE
+701 YLQQGKLEKAIE
-713 ALTSAVKFSQ
+713 ALSNAVKFSH

-738 AGKQTEAREVLAS
+738 AGKKTEALEVLSS
-751 LEDLDRER
+751 LEDLDKER
-759 YVPAYNFAIIYAG
+759 YVPAYNFAIIHAG
-772 LDDFDKAFEWFE
+772 LGNFDKSFEWFE
-784 CALKERS
+784 QARKERS

-802 VDRLRSDS
+802 VDCLRSDT

-816 GKIGII
+816 KKIGLPE

>member
-1 MTSNVIVIGEK
+1 MTSKVIVIGEK

-46 LPESLI
+46 LPEDLM

-81 IGEHENTHFI
+81 IGEHDKTHFI
-91 ATELVEGET
+91 ATEFVEGET
-100 LRRKMQSA
+100 LRQKMQNS

-129 HAAGIIHRDIKPE
+129 HEAGIIHRDIKPE
-142 NIMLRPDGYVKVLDF
+142 NIMIRRDGYVKVLDF
-157 GIAKLSEPPAVAG
+157 GIAKLSEP
-170 GLSFPSK
+170 
-177 DLVVEANP
+177 
-185 PATAGGSD
+185 ATANGSD
-193 HDAETL
+193 QSEAETIV
-199 MQSITAQGMILGTAF
+199 QSITAQGMILGTAF
-214 YMSPEQARGLKV
+214 YMSPEQARGLRV

-236 AVIYEM
+236 AVLYEM

-263 TEPKPL
+263 FEPPPL
-269 SEIVSNLPPE
+269 SEVVGNLPPE
-279 FERIVAKAL
+279 FERAVAKAL
-288 NKKRA
+288 NKKRPE
-293 LRYQTMKE
+293 RYQMMKE
-301 FADDLRQIRQ
+301 FADDLKQIRH
-311 RLEFETELQ
+311 RLAFETELQ
-320 RIHVSSDAFA
+320 RIHVSNDT
-330 ASTSGELLPRDVAT
+330 ASLSGEIYPLENAT
-344 RILPKTAAAPRRART
+344 RFLPKNSFAPRKTRT

-371 VNSRAD
+371 VNSRRD
-377 AETEYLADG
+377 AETEYLSDG
-386 ITEGIINSLSKLPK
+386 ITECIINSLSKLPK

-409 FRYKDRQNDLQQIGE
+409 FRYKNREEDLQQIGS

-429 AVFAGRILQIGDSL
+429 AVFAGRILQIGDSVV
-443 IVNAELVDIANEAQ
+443 VNAELVDIANEAQ

-471 TLLDEIAEDISEKLR
+471 TLLDEIAEDISEKLK
-486 LRLSGE
+486 LKLSGE
-492 DKRQLAKRYTENSEA
+492 DKKQLSKRYTENSEA
-507 YQFYLKG
+507 YQYYLKG

-522 TEEWIKKGIEY
+522 TEDWIKKGIEY

-547 YAGIAEA
+547 FSGIAEA
-554 YGFLASSTGGWSPR
+554 YGFLASSTGGWRPHD
-568 EAYPKAEAAAM
+568 AYPKSEAAAM
-579 KALELDDS
+579 KALELDDT
-587 LGEAHCSLGFAQLLY
+587 LGEAHCSLGFSRLLY
-602 DWNFAEAEREFKKA
+602 DWNFAEAEREFTKA
-616 IELSPNYPNSHDGY
+616 IELSPNYPNSHDGL

-640 AEAIEKCKQ
+640 DEAIEKCKQ
-649 AQKLD
+649 AQRLD

-666 AYYFARDYERA
+666 AHYFARDYDKA
-677 VEECRRAL
+677 IEECRKAL
-685 EMDKYSTFAHR
+685 EMDKNSTFAHR

-701 FLQQGKLGKAIE
+701 YLQQGKLERAIE
-713 ALTSAVKFSQ
+713 ALSNAVKFSC
-723 GGLAFESYLGFAYAV
+723 GGLAFESYLGFAYAI
-738 AGKQTEAREVLAS
+738 AGKRKEAIEVLAS
-751 LEDLDRER
+751 LEDLDKER
-759 YVPAYNFAIIYAG
+759 YVPAYNFAIIHAG
-772 LDDFDKAFEWFE
+772 LGDFDKAFEWFE
-784 CALKERS
+784 QARKERS

-802 VDRLRSDS
+802 VDCLRDDS

-816 GKIGII
+816 KKIGLKEGNEI